1 MTLSLTD
8 LESGSGDDVRVSSP
22 KKPADGGR
30 PKRRTFTADYKL
42 RILEEYDRLLA
53 DGEQGDAGALLRRE
67 KLLTSHITEWRKA
80 RKNGALEA
88 LTPKVRK
95 PSKSAAEAEVEK
107 LRAQNEKLAK
117 KLATTEAALE
127 IMGKA
132 HALLEMLS
140 ESADSGTKPRK

>member
-1 MTLSLTD
+1 VTLSLAD
-8 LESGSGDDVRVSSP
+8 LESGSGDDVRVSSS
-22 KKPADGGR
+22 KKPVGGDR

-53 DGEQGDAGALLRRE
+53 DGTPGEAGGLLRRE
-67 KLLTSHITEWRKA
+67 KLLSSHITEWRKA

-95 PSKSAAEAEVEK
+95 PAKSAAEVENEK
-107 LRAQNEKLAK
+107 LRAQNERLAK

>member
-8 LESGSGDDVRVSSP
+8 LESGSGDDVRVSS
-22 KKPADGGR
+22 KNPAGGGR

-67 KLLTSHITEWRKA
+67 RLLTSHITEWRKA

-95 PSKSAAEAEVEK
+95 PSKSAAEVENEK
-107 LRAQNEKLAK
+107 LRAQNERLAK

-140 ESADSGTKPRK
+140 ESADSDTKPRK